1 MAPKYAQS
9 PVGCVDARVHW
20 QPLASPQDS
29 GQELAAEESGQ
40 HLDGQQVPNGQRD
53 SALRTLNRAEAA
65 ERDLRRALADK
76 DKALTEKE
84 AARREAVQLRDDTAK
99 QRL

>member
-1 MAPKYAQS
+1 
-9 PVGCVDARVHW
+9 
-20 QPLASPQDS
+20 
-29 GQELAAEESGQ
+29 
-40 HLDGQQVPNGQRD
+40 
-53 SALRTLNRAEAA
+53 LRTLNRAEAA